1 MKLFKKAKKGFT
13 LIELVVVIAVI
24 AILSAVSVVAYV
36 GITNNAKKSVA
47 QQEAD
52 KMKTMLR
59 AELTRSPFT
68 YADAKGEG
76 EADDVEYVFSLDSNA
91 QDGDFVKYE
100 VTKGTFDRG
109 DFDKAFEKLTIEAQG
124 YTNKADCSYFYSKVS
139 NPTAAESSWTFE
151 KDRDE
156 KKFVLKISNE
166 KLSLTHP
173 NERTADIM
181 KVVEA

>member
-68 YADAKGEG
+68 YSDEKETGTE
-76 EADDVEYVFSLDSNA
+76 DDVEYVFSLVANSEADYISY
-91 QDGDFVKYE
+91 K
-100 VTKGTFDRG
+100 VTKGSELRADL
-109 DFDKAFEKLTIEAQG
+109 DKAVEKLIIQAQG
-124 YTNKADCSYFYSKVS
+124 YENENDCAYVYARVTNPSASPSEW
-139 NPTAAESSWTFE
+139 AFE
-151 KDRDE
+151 LDRDE
-156 KKFVLKISNE
+156 KKFVLKTIGE
-166 KLSLTHP
+166 TLELTHP
-173 NERTADIM
+173 NERT
-181 KVVEA
+181 VEVMSIR